1 MDCLDLDPNYKLWS
15 WLVNVF
21 WRCWQFLNNFF
32 LSSNRNQNQKFI
44 DFFFGLPPQKRTFIE
59 IERTFYITN
68 KIKIHRKTFFFSW
81 EGVHWKYFV
90 CCLTYNET
98 NEIPILMMIKCVQW
112 SMGEQSSKPLIRS
125 VRLHCNRL
133 NSKFHKYPRFV
144 SLLNMQLEFLVVN
157 LHMTAVQGPSL
168 QKKVENRNWNVKVN
182 WIRRNKRG
190 TSSPK

>member
-1 MDCLDLDPNYKLWS
+1 MCFGVVDN
-15 WLVNVF
+15 F
-21 WRCWQFLNNFF
+21 WT
-32 LSSNRNQNQKFI
+32 I
-44 DFFFGLPPQKRTFIE
+44 
-59 IERTFYITN
+59 
-68 KIKIHRKTFFFSW
+68 FFSHPIGIKTKNLSIFFSGYRHKS
-81 EGVHWKYFV
+81 EHLLKSNVLFTLLIKLKYIEKRFFYERVHWKYFV

-168 QKKVENRNWNVKVN
+168 QKKSRKSKLKCKSQLNP
-182 WIRRNKRG
+182 
-190 TSSPK
+190 T